1 LYFDLNCLFFVRK
14 QAFTTLA
21 DSIASASNCAE
32 TESPSGPLFQTS
44 QENPPVGTNLVGLT
58 GSIRRTFGP
67 RSNADA
73 ALATGGAALAAHSSF
88 DPCYERAQSWIR
100 HHAVGWTNLS
110 PVLITGLSQ
119 SLSEAAFPH
128 AVWSSIN
135 IDLHEPL
142 IVGVEVVASI
152 EVEQV
157 TEKEKGFYVVL
168 KTKVETVR
176 DQANIASGKLSL
188 WIPDYMSM

>member
-1 LYFDLNCLFFVRK
+1 M
-14 QAFTTLA
+14 QALSTVP
-21 DSIASASNCAE
+21 DSATSASNCAE
-32 TESPSGPLFQTS
+32 TEGPTGPLFERFREKPS
-44 QENPPVGTNLVGLT
+44 IGTNLVGLT

-119 SLSEAAFPH
+119 SLSEAAFPN

-152 EVEQV
+152 EVEKV
-157 TEKEKGFYVVL
+157 IEKEKGFDVVL
-168 KTKVETVR
+168 KSTVETIR
-176 DQANIASGKLSL
+176 DKTSIASGTLAF

>member
-1 LYFDLNCLFFVRK
+1 
-14 QAFTTLA
+14 
-21 DSIASASNCAE
+21 
-32 TESPSGPLFQTS
+32 
-44 QENPPVGTNLVGLT
+44 
-58 GSIRRTFGP
+58 
-67 RSNADA
+67 
-73 ALATGGAALAAHSSF
+73 
-88 DPCYERAQSWIR
+88 
-100 HHAVGWTNLS
+100 VGWTNLS